1 MPTPYAATS
10 TLACDLFEA
19 LEAFS
24 PVSRNHHRRF
34 VLLEKVLERIRKY
47 FEEESESETTLCI
60 SIFRGSPTMDA
71 HRYARY
77 VAKRIQEAALILVDR
92 DLNEAAMGIQ
102 NLQSEYVVSRL
113 AYEQAFETELK
124 AVEKAVAADD
134 DRAARAEV
142 PETEPPPKVG
152 PVGIANAQV
161 NAVRISSPP
170 KKRAVLISL
179 LRKRNLAP
187 PGAR

>member
-34 VLLEKVLERIRKY
+34 VLLGKVLERIRKY
-47 FEEESESETTLCI
+47 FKEESESETTLCI

-92 DLNEAAMGIQ
+92 DLNDAAMGIQ
-102 NLQSEYVVSRL
+102 NLQSEYVVSRF
-113 AYEQAFETELK
+113 AYEKAFETELK
-124 AVEKAVAADD
+124 AVEKAVAA

-152 PVGIANAQV
+152 PVGIATAQV
-161 NAVRISSPP
+161 NAARISSPP
-170 KKRAVLISL
+170 KKRALLISL
-179 LRKRNLAP
+179 LRSKICP